1 VRHASRSLSSTEG
14 PSLERSR
21 SPLIRVAVVFPLPI
35 PYRDRLF
42 ELVAAD
48 PSVEL
53 TVFFCRRTR
62 SDMNWVPR
70 SLGYPHVF
78 LRNMGVDVEARRN
91 AVPVYLNPSILRELR
106 WGRFDVIVTSGLAH
120 PTMQL
125 AVLYAMATATPYVVW
140 NESHHMRSRRLIRPF
155 RSLKEALY
163 RLEVGRA
170 AAGLVTGTY
179 AADYLQSFG
188 LSEDRVYRVAN
199 TTDVP
204 RMIMAVDRCRGA
216 AALVERR
223 RLGLDGK
230 KVVLFVGRLV
240 GVKGVQPL
248 MDAFD
253 RVRREQPEAALVLVG
268 DGPMRQ
274 SIEAWAGRGI
284 HPQVILTGF
293 KQEKDLPL
301 LYALGDVFVLPSIYE
316 PWGTVVNEAMAA
328 GLPVVTT
335 RVVGAAGDLV
345 EDGYNGF
352 VVPDDDAA
360 ALADAILTLLGSEEL
375 RKKMGDRS
383 RERIASWTHEASA
396 TSFVEAVTRAWR
408 QADGE

>member
-1 VRHASRSLSSTEG
+1 MKRASRSLSSTER
-14 PSLERSR
+14 PPHKRSP
-21 SPLIRVAVVFPLPI
+21 SPLIRIAVVFPLPI

-53 TVFFCRRTR
+53 TIFFCRRSR
-62 SDMNWVPR
+62 PGMNWVPR
-70 SLGYPHVF
+70 RLSYPHVF
-78 LRNMGVDVEARRN
+78 LRNMGVAIEGKRN
-91 AVPVYLNPSILRELR
+91 QLAAYVNPSILRELR
-106 WGRFDVIVTSGLAH
+106 RGRFDVIVTSGLAH

-125 AVLYAMATATPYVVW
+125 AVLFAMGTGTPYVVW

-163 RLEVGRA
+163 RIEVGRA
-170 AAGLVTGTY
+170 AAGLITGTY
-179 AADYLQSFG
+179 AADYLESFG

-204 RMIMAVDRCRGA
+204 RMMVAVDRCRGA
-216 AALVERR
+216 EAVEERR
-223 RLGLDGK
+223 RLGLEGK
-230 KVVLFVGRLV
+230 QVVLFVGRLV

-248 MDAFD
+248 MEAFE
-253 RVRREQPEAALVLVG
+253 RIRRERPDAALVLVG
-268 DGPMRQ
+268 EGPMRQ
-274 SIEAWAGRGI
+274 SIETWAGRGT

-293 KQEKDLPL
+293 RQAEDLPL

-328 GLPVVTT
+328 GLPIVTT

-345 EDGYNGF
+345 EDGDNGF
-352 VVPDDDAA
+352 IVPDGDAR
-360 ALADAILTLLGSEEL
+360 ALADAILTLLGSEAL

-396 TSFVEAVTRAWR
+396 TSFVEAVTRAWVTGR
-408 QADGE
+408 R